1 MLRTTTAERL
11 KQLLRDRNLRQVDAL
26 ALIEPWA
33 RKYNVPFFKQNLSL
47 YLKGTVEPNQDKLIL
62 LAKAFNVSEAW
73 LMGFDVPMERQ
84 NPTAEI
90 VPDYVVKNGDQE
102 LLVEVERLDPAQKD
116 LLRQYLELLK
126 RSKQ

>member
-90 VPDYVVKNGDQE
+90 DPDYIVKNGDQE
-102 LLVEVERLDPAQKD
+102 LLVEIERLDPAQKD

>member
-90 VPDYVVKNGDQE
+90 SPDYIVKNGDQE
-102 LLVEVERLDPAQKD
+102 LLVEIERLDPAQKD

>member
-102 LLVEVERLDPAQKD
+102 LLVEVEQLDPAQKD